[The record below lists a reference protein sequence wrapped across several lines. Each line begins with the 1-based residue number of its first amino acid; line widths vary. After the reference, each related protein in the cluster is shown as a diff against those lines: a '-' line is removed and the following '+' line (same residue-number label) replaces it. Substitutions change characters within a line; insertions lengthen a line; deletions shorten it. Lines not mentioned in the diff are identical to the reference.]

1 MVDAGGFYRYG
12 FSKLIPTFD
21 GGKRMDLAI
30 SSSPE

>member
-21 GGKRMDLAI
+21 GGKTNGFGNI
-30 SSSPE
+30 F